1 MSNLKNLS
9 REKIFLLALE
19 SHKKNNLKKAEKL
32 YGEILKNNPNHV
44 DTYNNLGILYNQKG
58 NLQKAIYFF
67 EKAIKIN
74 SNNSATY
81 NNIGFI
87 YNQLKEYN
95 KAILSF
101 ERAIQ
106 INTRDSSAYYNLGN
120 TYKELAQ
127 YQKAISCYEKA
138 IEINPKY
145 VEVYN
150 NLGNIH
156 KELDQYQKA
165 ISCYEKAIKI
175 NPKYVGVYNNLGN
188 INKETGNIKKAIEF
202 YENAIKLRPDHFDSY
217 NNLGNIF
224 KEQGQYQK
232 AIDFY
237 EKAIDIK
244 PNFFAAH
251 NNLGNNYKEMNQ
263 YQKAIE
269 CFEKA
274 IEINPN
280 DREVYNNLGN
290 IYKELGDYT
299 KAINCYDTT
308 IKIDPNNLTAH
319 WLSMNIFPIVYK
331 NSEELNIY
339 RKKFE
344 KSINKI
350 NLLLDKNSDY
360 TKRQFFQ
367 ALNSSTNFYLHYQ
380 GKDDLVL
387 QKSYAYLIER
397 ITKLFYKKFYQ
408 EKKINRSSK
417 FIKVGFVSS
426 YFRNHTISKLF
437 KNWIIK
443 LDGKYFKKSVYYV
456 DNKFDHFTQE
466 IEKNVDYFYNHT
478 DVDHII
484 SHINDDDI
492 DVLVYLDIGMSPK
505 IQILSSLRLASIQC
519 CTWGHPVSSGFKN
532 IDYYLSGNL
541 METEN
546 SQKYYSEKLINLP
559 NLGIDYDFPNLS
571 NIQKPKIHKDK
582 NVTIFLN
589 LQNLFKLL
597 PQDDHIYLDIV
608 KKYSNCC
615 FWFINGLNDEVTSIF
630 KQRIYKL
637 FNKEGYDYQ
646 RYFYFHPKCNQD
658 EFFGLIKESDI
669 ILDSI
674 NWSGGNTSLE
684 AISLNKPIV
693 TMPTNFMRG
702 RHTYGILKILDIEN
716 TIAYSKEEY
725 VKISIKLALDKN
737 FRNSIINKIK
747 KNKNIIF
754 NDNNPI
760 KFLEEF
766 IKKIIS
772 DVDNV

>member
-19 SHKKNNLKKAEKL
+19 SHKKNNLEKAEKL

-44 DTYNNLGILYNQKG
+44 DTHNNLGILYNQKG

-95 KAILSF
+95 KAIQSY

-120 TYKELAQ
+120 TYKELDQ

-175 NPKYVGVYNNLGN
+175 NPKYVGAYNNLGN
-188 INKETGNIKKAIEF
+188 INKETGNIKKAIKF
-202 YENAIKLRPDHFDSY
+202 YESAIKLRPDHFDSF

-299 KAINCYDTT
+299 KAINYYDTT

-331 NSEELNIY
+331 NSEDLNIY

-344 KSINKI
+344 KGINKI

-360 TKRQFFQ
+360 TKRQFLQ

-387 QKSYAYLIER
+387 QKSYANLIER
-397 ITKLFYKKFYQ
+397 ITSIIYKKLHK
-408 EKKINRSSK
+408 EKKNTKSDK
-417 FIKVGFVSS
+417 LIKVGFISS
-426 YFRNHTISKLF
+426 YLRNHTIFKLF

-443 LDGKYFKKSVYYV
+443 LDNKNFKKLVYYV
-456 DNKFDHFTQE
+456 DNRIDQNTLE
-466 IEKNVDYFYNHT
+466 IREKVDYFYNHSS
-478 DVDHII
+478 VDQII
-484 SHINDDDI
+484 NQIIKDNV

-505 IQILSSLRLASIQC
+505 IQILSSLRLATVQC
-519 CTWGHPVSSGFKN
+519 STWGHPMTSGFKN
-532 IDYYLSGNL
+532 IDYFLSGKL
-541 METEN
+541 METKD

-559 NLGIDYDFPNLS
+559 NLGIDYDLPKLA
-571 NIQKPKIHKDK
+571 NIKKPKIFKEL
-582 NVTIFLN
+582 NTTIFLN
-589 LQNLFKLL
+589 LQSLFKLL
-597 PQDDHIYLDIV
+597 PEDDHIYLDIV
-608 KKYSNCC
+608 KKYSKCC
-615 FWFINGLNDEVTSIF
+615 FWFISENNQVTSIF
-630 KQRIYKL
+630 QDRVSNL
-637 FNKEGYDYQ
+637 FNEHNYDFDK
-646 RYFYFHPKCNQD
+646 YFYFHPKCNQD
-658 EFFGLIKESDI
+658 EFFGLIEESDI

-747 KNKNIIF
+747 KNKNILF
-754 NDNNPI
+754 NDNNST

-772 DVDNV
+772 DVDKV